1 MIIAIDESGSFAAG
15 STDRHFF
22 AAAHI
27 RQRKTLYK
35 LKRQQFLSWE
45 SDLPRT
51 LKNSKGEIKGSALS
65 DEQLAEFARHV
76 VCSTYQV
83 GITPYAIR
91 PAENPVAIV
100 EKHRTVIVRSIEA
113 GHDLYS
119 KQGKDDLA
127 RTFNEFANWVRK
139 LSYAQIL
146 KIKVLGECIVAALVN
161 SVGHS
166 ISGNYDYELPNL
178 RFLIDRDF
186 VREPR
191 PDLFWHEL
199 LRNQLWRAT
208 KSNPIP
214 VLRKWEKEDHPFLDK
229 FWRDGDFDFNDLF
242 WKECSFVHSHER
254 FEVRIADLINTIL
267 ARYYN
272 HKRCQEAFHL
282 VRRCFL
288 YHGRITQLILD
299 DFSLAEWRYDPTGGP
314 FTNDPKIRA

>member
-15 STDRHFF
+15 SNDRHFF

-45 SDLPRT
+45 RDLPRS
-51 LKNSKGEIKGSALS
+51 LKNPKGEIKGSALS
-65 DEQLAEFARHV
+65 DEQLAKFVRDV
-76 VCSTYQV
+76 VCSAYHV
-83 GITPYAIR
+83 GITPFAIR
-91 PAENPVAIV
+91 PAENPEATV
-100 EKHRTVIVRSIEA
+100 EKHRTVMVRSIEA

-119 KQGKDDLA
+119 KQGKKDLA
-127 RTFNEFANWVRK
+127 RTLDEFANWVRK
-139 LSYAQIL
+139 LSYAQVL

-161 SVGHS
+161 SVRHS

-186 VREPR
+186 IRERR

-199 LRNQLWRAT
+199 LRNQLWRASKT
-208 KSNPIP
+208 NPVP
-214 VLRKWEKEDHPFLDK
+214 LLNKWKKDGHPFLDK
-229 FWRDGDFDFNDLF
+229 FWREGDLDFNELF
-242 WKECSFVHSHER
+242 WKQCSFVHSHES

-267 ARYYN
+267 ARYCNNKGCREPY
-272 HKRCQEAFHL
+272 HL

-288 YHGRITQLILD
+288 YHGRITQLVLD
-299 DFSLAEWRYDPTGGP
+299 DFNLAEWRYDPTGGP
-314 FTNDPKIRA
+314 FTNDP